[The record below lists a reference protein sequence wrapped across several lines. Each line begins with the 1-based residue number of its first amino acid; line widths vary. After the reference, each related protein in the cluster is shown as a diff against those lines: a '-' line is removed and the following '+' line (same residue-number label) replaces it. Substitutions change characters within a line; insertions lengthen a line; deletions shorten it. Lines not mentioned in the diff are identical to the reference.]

1 MLRVIG
7 LVASLTFISKI
18 LGLIRDLVIAHYF
31 GTSVYSDAFN
41 LAYLFTGNIFIIF
54 GCIGGPIYNS
64 VVAILPKV
72 KRSTQKPFL
81 KKILWQSMY
90 IFTAVALII
99 YFAKPYILN
108 AFIDKSKHLEYFNL
122 TLTNIDLLLILILIT
137 GPNAI
142 IGALLNIYKKYF
154 MSSISPAITNITLI
168 IAVMLS
174 NASLFGMSLALGTTV
189 GGLIALFIQWPAFKK
204 IMDKGNKSIKIDKR
218 EIHDFNLILYPAL
231 LSTGFA
237 QIMTFVDGFFCRG
250 LEEGSWTAVT
260 LSSRLIQMPMG
271 ILITAVIVPF
281 FPKIS
286 VLVKQQ
292 KFDEIKRRL
301 LKLNL
306 NLVLV
311 CIPAVVIGC
320 IWHEEIIRI
329 IFERGAFNARSTEMV
344 SSLFYYFSLG
354 AIPYVL
360 KEFLVRTFYSF
371 GDSRTPLY
379 VMVVTILLKA
389 GLNYTLIPVMGL
401 KALAFSMMVLNII
414 SFLALLVFFIIRFRK
429 VRGAVKSLN
438 QNPEKLL

>member
-1 MLRVIG
+1 MLKVIS

-18 LGLIRDLVIAHYF
+18 LGLVRDLVIAHYF

-72 KRSTQKPFL
+72 NRSTQKPFL
-81 KKILWQSMY
+81 KKILWQSII
-90 IFTAVALII
+90 IFSIVAAII

-108 AFIDKSKHLEYFNL
+108 LFIDKALRPEYFNL
-122 TLTNIDLLLILILIT
+122 TLSNIDLLLILIIIT

-142 IGALLNIYKKYF
+142 IGALLNIYKKYY
-154 MSSISPAITNITLI
+154 MSSLSPAITNITLI
-168 IAVMLS
+168 LAVMIS

-204 IMDKGNKSIKIDKR
+204 IMDKGYKSIKIYSS
-218 EIHDFNLILYPAL
+218 EIKEFNNILYPAL

-250 LEEGSWTAVT
+250 LEEGSWTALT

-271 ILITAVIVPF
+271 ILITAVLVPF

-286 VLVKQQ
+286 VLMKQNNLA
-292 KFDEIKRRL
+292 EIKKRL
-301 LKLNL
+301 IKLNL

-311 CIPAVVIGC
+311 CIPAVIIGS

-329 IFERGAFNARSTEMV
+329 IFERGAFNERSTEMV

-379 VMVVTILLKA
+379 VMLVTILLKA
-389 GLNYTLIPVMGL
+389 GLNYTLIPIMGL
-401 KALAFSMMVLNII
+401 KALAFSMMLLNIV
-414 SFLALLVFFIIRFRK
+414 SFLALLIFFIVRFK
-429 VRGAVKSLN
+429 
-438 QNPEKLL
+438 KLSRN

>member
-1 MLRVIG
+1 MLKVIS

-18 LGLIRDLVIAHYF
+18 LGLVRDLVIAHYF
-31 GTSVYSDAFN
+31 GTSIYSDAFN

-64 VVAILPKV
+64 VVAILPQV
-72 KRSTQKPFL
+72 NRSTQKPFL
-81 KKILWQSMY
+81 KKILWQSII
-90 IFTAVALII
+90 IFSLVASII

-108 AFIDKSKHLEYFNL
+108 LFIDKNLRPEYFNL
-122 TLTNIDLLLILILIT
+122 TLSNIDLLLILIVIT

-142 IGALLNIYKKYF
+142 IGALLNIYKKYY
-154 MSSISPAITNITLI
+154 MSSLSPAITNITLI
-168 IAVMLS
+168 IAVMIS
-174 NASLFGMSLALGTTV
+174 NASLFGMSLALGTTI

-204 IMDKGNKSIKIDKR
+204 IMDKGNKSIKINAT
-218 EIHDFNLILYPAL
+218 EIKEFNRILYPAL

-250 LEEGSWTAVT
+250 LEEGSWTALT

-271 ILITAVIVPF
+271 ILITAVLVPF

-286 VLVKQQ
+286 VLIKQSN
-292 KFDEIKRRL
+292 FTEIRKRL
-301 LKLNL
+301 IKLNL
-306 NLVLV
+306 NLILV
-311 CIPAVVIGC
+311 CIPAVIIGS
-320 IWHEEIIRI
+320 IWHEQIIRI
-329 IFERGAFNARSTEMV
+329 IFERGAFNERSTEMV

-379 VMVVTILLKA
+379 IMVVTILLKA
-389 GLNYTLIPVMGL
+389 VLNYTLIPVMGL
-401 KALAFSMMVLNII
+401 KALAFSMMLLNII
-414 SFLALLVFFIIRFRK
+414 SFLALLVFFIIRFK
-429 VRGAVKSLN
+429 
-438 QNPEKLL
+438 KLAKAKLI